1 MRAESLDRLVF
12 FGTPD
17 FAVPTLRALCD
28 AGRAPVQVIS
38 QPSRPAGRGR
48 HSKNP
53 PIVEWALRNDLA
65 VVQPPDVRDPDFL
78 ALMSDLTPAV
88 AVVVAFGQIFPK
100 VLLEIPTRGCIN
112 LHASLLPSYR
122 GAAPIQAAIIAGES
136 HTGVTTMQ
144 MEEGLDSG
152 PILLQEEVV
161 IRPRDTAAELS
172 PRLAEVGAGLMV
184 RTLEALESTG
194 IERRP
199 QTHDEA
205 TMAPRLRKADGELD
219 WRQSA
224 VRLFNR
230 IRGVTPWPGAFT
242 KLREQPLKIL
252 WGEDLEG
259 AGVARGGE
267 PGRYLGMIDGRM
279 AVSCG
284 EGTILGIERVQRPG
298 KKVLEVSQF
307 VNGEPIEVGER
318 FG

>member
-28 AGRAPVQVIS
+28 AGRAPFQVIS
-38 QPSRPAGRGR
+38 QPSRPTGRGR
-48 HSKNP
+48 HAKNP
-53 PIVEWALRNDLA
+53 PVVEWALRHDLA
-65 VVQPPDVRDPDFL
+65 VVQPRNVRDPNFL

-112 LHASLLPSYR
+112 LHASMLPSYR
-122 GAAPIQAAIIAGES
+122 GAAPIQAAIIAGET

-161 IRPRDTAAELS
+161 IGPRDTAAELS
-172 PRLAEVGAGLMV
+172 HSLAEVGAELMV
-184 RTLEALESTG
+184 RTLEALESSG
-194 IERRP
+194 IGARP
-199 QTHDEA
+199 QNDEEA
-205 TMAPRLRKADGELD
+205 TMAPRLRKVDGQLD
-219 WRQSA
+219 WSQSA

-242 KLREQPLKIL
+242 TLREQPLKIL
-252 WGEDLEG
+252 WGEVLEVTG
-259 AGVARGGE
+259 TARGGE
-267 PGRYLGMIDGRM
+267 PGSYLGMIDGRL

-284 EGTILGIERVQRPG
+284 EGTILGVERVQRPG
-298 KKVLEVSQF
+298 KKPLEVSQF